1 MSNLS
6 NKSNSNGG
14 YRNLVAYQLAVVI
27 FDLNDLFVKSYID
40 PRSRTKDQ
48 MEQAARS
55 GKQNIVEA
63 SLLRSLEGNIKLT
76 GVARGSFGELLEDYE
91 DFLRTRGLKLW
102 GKDDP
107 RVLEIRRIRVSS
119 NKSNLSNWTNS
130 PESFCN
136 LMITLLHLEN
146 YLLDQLLRKLEEK
159 FVNEGGFRENLFRRR
174 LERKFGNGLT
184 ARK

>member
-14 YRNLVAYQLAVVI
+14 YQNLVVYQLAVVI
-27 FDLNDLFVKSYID
+27 FDLNDLFVKRYID

-55 GKQNIVEA
+55 GKQNIVEG
-63 SLLRSLEGNIKLT
+63 SLIRSLEGNIKLT
-76 GVARGSFGELLEDYE
+76 SVSRGSFGELLEDYE

-102 GKDDP
+102 DKDNP
-107 RVLEIRRIRVSS
+107 RVREIRSIRISPNS
-119 NKSNLSNWTNS
+119 TNLTNWSNWTNS
-130 PESFCN
+130 PEAFAN
-136 LMITLLHLEN
+136 LLITLIHLGN

-159 FVNEGGFRENLFRRR
+159 FISEGGFRENLFRRR
-174 LERKFGNGLT
+174 SERKFN
-184 ARK
+184 K

>member
-1 MSNLS
+1 MTNLT
-6 NKSNSNGG
+6 NSKKTGG

-91 DFLRTRGLKLW
+91 DFLRTRGLLLW
-102 GKDDP
+102 AKDDP
-107 RVLEIRRIRVSS
+107 RVREIRSIRISPNS
-119 NKSNLSNWTNS
+119 TNKTNWSNWTNS

-174 LERKFGNGLT
+174 LERKFD
-184 ARK
+184 K

>member
-14 YRNLVAYQLAVVI
+14 YQNLVVYQLAVVI
-27 FDLNDLFVKSYID
+27 FDLNDLFVKRYID

-55 GKQNIVEA
+55 GKQNIVEG
-63 SLLRSLEGNIKLT
+63 SLIRSLEGNIKLT
-76 GVARGSFGELLEDYE
+76 SVSRGSFGELLEDYE

-102 GKDDP
+102 DKDNP
-107 RVLEIRRIRVSS
+107 RVREIRSIRISPNS
-119 NKSNLSNWTNS
+119 TNLTNWSNWTNS
-130 PESFCN
+130 PEAFAN
-136 LMITLLHLEN
+136 LLITLIHLGN

-174 LERKFGNGLT
+174 LERKN
-184 ARK
+184 K